1 MSIRAISPIDGRYH
15 SKTEALAEHF
25 SEWGL
30 IRARVTIEVRWL
42 QHLSHEDS
50 ISDLRAFTEEEHAFL
65 NNIVAQFSDADGES
79 IKAIERTTNHDVKA
93 VEYFIKGAIAET
105 SLSDLSEF
113 VHFGC
118 TSEDIN
124 NLSYAIMLR
133 DALHKVW
140 LNQAQEFVDQVASLA
155 LSLRDV
161 SILAHTHGQ
170 PATPTTMGKE
180 LAVFVYRW
188 QRQLKQLEKQ
198 EILGKFNGAIGAY
211 NAHFAAYPA
220 ADWQAISRRFIES
233 FGLTWNPL
241 TTQIESHDWLAE
253 VFHNL
258 MRFNNILLDYSRD
271 MWAYISMGYFKQR
284 SIKGEIGSSTM
295 PHKVNPID
303 FENAEA
309 NLGLSNALLDH
320 LANKLAV
327 SRLQRDL
334 SDSSALRNIGVGF
347 AHSLIALQSA
357 IKGTSKVDI
366 NPQAIDRDLDHA
378 WEVLAEPIQTVL
390 RKAAYPHPYEKLK
403 ELTRGVAITQ
413 EEIQVFVDSLPIS
426 DEDKTRLREMTPA
439 SYIGLASELVA
450 HVLDDAAE

>member
-15 SKTEALAEHF
+15 NKTAALSQHF

-42 QHLSHEDS
+42 QHLSQNNDIPE
-50 ISDLRAFTEEEHAFL
+50 LRTFTEEEHTFL
-65 NNIVAQFSDADGES
+65 NNIVINFSDEDGEN
-79 IKAIERTTNHDVKA
+79 IKTIEGRTNHDVKA
-93 VEYFIKGAIAET
+93 VEYFIKEKIAES
-105 SLSDLSEF
+105 SLADVSEF
-113 VHFGC
+113 VHFAC

-124 NLSYAIMLR
+124 NLSYAIMVR
-133 DALHKVW
+133 DALHEVW
-140 LNQAQEFVDQVASLA
+140 LNQAHEFVAQVASLA
-155 LSLRDV
+155 DALRDI

-188 QRQLKQLEKQ
+188 QRQLKQLDQQ
-198 EILGKFNGAIGAY
+198 EILGKFNGAVGAY
-211 NAHFAAYPA
+211 NAHLAAYPD
-220 ADWQAISRRFIES
+220 ADWQTISRTFVES
-233 FGLTWNPL
+233 FDLTWNPL

-253 VFHNL
+253 VFHNM
-258 MRFNNILLDYSRD
+258 MRFNNILLDYCRD
-271 MWAYISMGYFKQR
+271 MWTYISMGYFKQR
-284 SIKGEIGSSTM
+284 TVAGEIGSSTM

-309 NLGLSNALLDH
+309 NVGLSNAMLEH
-320 LANKLAV
+320 LGSKLAV

-366 NPQAIDRDLDHA
+366 NLQAISEDLDPA

-390 RKAAYPHPYEKLK
+390 RKVGYPNPYEKLK
-403 ELTRGVAITQ
+403 ELTRGLAITQ
-413 EEIQVFVDSLPIS
+413 EEIHAFVDSLPIP
-426 DEDKTRLREMTPA
+426 DEDKARLHQMTPS
-439 SYIGLASELVA
+439 SYIGLASELVS
-450 HVLDDAAE
+450 HITKNY